1 MSSIC
6 KYLSLFGTRFSKVYG
21 IEEYGFGPSI
31 PRIFVSRWA
40 VPLHGCGARD
50 HLWCKFQCNI
60 YIFAPRT
67 KWMDLGPILQ
77 FSYAFDPL
85 RYRYVSINCY
95 IYVRV
100 STSSMHRDQACM
112 KCIQAKV
119 SHIHN
124 VKTILIVYMFSMS
137 ITHQ

>member
-1 MSSIC
+1 MDLGLAFLG
-6 KYLSLFGTRFSKVYG
+6 YLFLDGLFLCLAAEHEITFD
-21 IEEYGFGPSI
+21 
-31 PRIFVSRWA
+31 VSFNA
-40 VPLHGCGARD
+40 
-50 HLWCKFQCNI
+50 I
-60 YIFAPRT
+60 YIYLLLVQNG
-67 KWMDLGPILQ
+67 MDLGPILQ

-85 RYRYVSINCY
+85 RYRYVSTNCY

-112 KCIQAKV
+112 KCMQAKV